1 MKKRK
6 SRTTARKPKTTRIG
20 GVARK
25 VVSPTVWR
33 RARAAMTAREKKH
46 MRAMDALA
54 AARRRMPW
62 MRIEK
67 PYVFDGPRGWV
78 SLVDLFEGRTQLAL
92 YHFMFGPKVGGW
104 PHKGCVG
111 CSFVADQISHL
122 DHIRA
127 RDITFAMVSAVPFR
141 DIARLRERYGWKR
154 WAWYSG
160 SAEFNRDLDVS
171 DESGNSFGLNI
182 FYRDGTD
189 VYRTH
194 FIARRGLEAF
204 GTAWSFYDVV
214 PFGRQEKWQD
224 VPAGSPQGEPY
235 VWWRRHGEYDPA
247 VVGGKG
253 GELRVAPVPAK
264 RP

>member
-1 MKKRK
+1 VKKRK
-6 SRTTARKPKTTRIG
+6 GRAAPRKQKATIRIG

-25 VVSPTVWR
+25 VVSPREWR
-33 RARAAMTAREKKH
+33 RARAAMTTREKKH

-62 MRIEK
+62 MKIDK
-67 PYVFDGPRGWV
+67 PYVFDGPRGWA
-78 SLVDLFEGRTQLAL
+78 SLVDLFEGRTQLVL

-154 WAWYSG
+154 WAWYSA
-160 SAEFNRDLDVS
+160 SAEFNS
-171 DESGNSFGLNI
+171 GLNV
-182 FYRDGTD
+182 FYRDGKD

-194 FIARRGLEAF
+194 FVARRGLEAF
-204 GTAWSFYDVV
+204 GTAWSFFDVV
-214 PFGRQEKWQD
+214 PLGRQEKWQD
-224 VPAGSPQGEPY
+224 APAGSPQGEPY
-235 VWWRRHGEYDPA
+235 TWWRRHGEYDPA
-247 VVGGKG
+247 GVGGKG
-253 GELRVAPVPAK
+253 
-264 RP
+264 